1 MPGMGKGSSS
11 NSRTNNSLDQ
21 IKVLLNEKF
30 DDFSKKLVSVE
41 EKFDTTARE
50 TYIKMEQT
58 EKKAE
63 EAKAS

>member
-11 NSRTNNSLDQ
+11 SSSTNNSLDQ
-21 IKVLLNEKF
+21 IKALLNEKF

-41 EKFDTTARE
+41 EKFETTTRE

>member
-11 NSRTNNSLDQ
+11 SSSTNNSLDQ
-21 IKVLLNEKF
+21 IKALLNEKF

-41 EKFDTTARE
+41 EKFDTTTRE

>member
-1 MPGMGKGSSS
+1 MPGIGKGSSS
-11 NSRTNNSLDQ
+11 SSSTNNSLDQ
-21 IKVLLNEKF
+21 IKALLNEKF

-41 EKFDTTARE
+41 EKFDTTTRE